1 MFPRTAAC
9 VFHRIPG
16 SFPILQGRG
25 VSTSRGLR
33 FLIVDDHAAMRGILR
48 DLLMSPKDEVWEA
61 VDGSEAQSVYAQFRP
76 DWVIMD
82 VRMSPVN
89 GIEATRQIIARDPQA
104 HVVIVTQHDD
114 ADIERQAREAG
125 ALACL
130 PKDNLQAV
138 HRFVHGTHPAH
149 P

>member
-1 MFPRTAAC
+1 M
-9 VFHRIPG
+9 
-16 SFPILQGRG
+16 
-25 VSTSRGLR
+25 STSRGLR

-48 DLLMSPKDEVWEA
+48 DLLTTRKDEVWEA
-61 VDGSEAQSVYAQFRP
+61 RDGAEAQSVYKQCRP

-89 GIEATRQIIARDPQA
+89 GIEATRQIIAHDPQA
-104 HVVIVTQHDD
+104 RVVIVTQHDD
-114 ADIERQAREAG
+114 ADIGRQTREAG

-138 HRFVHGTHPAH
+138 RRFVHATPPVHP
-149 P
+149 